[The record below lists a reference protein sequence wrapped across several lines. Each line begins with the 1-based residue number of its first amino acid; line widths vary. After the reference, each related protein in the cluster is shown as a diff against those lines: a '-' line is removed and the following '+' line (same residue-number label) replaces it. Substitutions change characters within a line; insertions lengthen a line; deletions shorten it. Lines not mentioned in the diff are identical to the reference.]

1 MGRFQAILFAKIEAQ
16 RRETDGTVQRIVLV
30 DGRKA
35 ALCAISLWSRWQYPG
50 GRRSPGGLKQPS
62 LGLGQA
68 AQGRHTGE
76 SL

>member
-1 MGRFQAILFAKIEAQ
+1 MEPCKGLFWWTGERLLCVQFPCGA
-16 RRETDGTVQRIVLV
+16 DGNT
-30 DGRKA
+30 
-35 ALCAISLWSRWQYPG
+35 PG

>member
-1 MGRFQAILFAKIEAQ
+1 MGRFQSILFAKIEAQ